1 MHVLAFDTATD
12 VVSVA
17 LGRNGE
23 PLGMVQLAAR
33 REHAERLVPAI
44 AEVVDGAGVGLDR
57 LAAIAVGIGPG
68 RFTGLRVGV
77 TTAKV
82 MAQAL
87 GIPVVG
93 IGSLDLIAYP
103 LHHARREVV
112 AVIDARRKEVFWAR
126 YHPVPGG
133 LARLTDDAVDPPRD
147 VVAELAAAGTEVLLA
162 GDGVERYRDQF
173 ADLDHVE
180 LAGPSHAAPS
190 ALALLELAHGRL
202 EREEFVAPHELQ
214 PRYLRESD
222 AAINWETARPAP
234 AQPGPERPKSS
245 RTA

>member
-17 LGRNGE
+17 VGRNGE
-23 PLGMVQLAAR
+23 PLGAVQLTAG

-44 AEVVDGAGVGLDR
+44 AEVCDGAGVALDR

-82 MAQAL
+82 MAHAL

-103 LHHARREVV
+103 LHHTRREIV

-126 YHPVPGG
+126 YRPVHGG
-133 LARLTDDAVDPPRD
+133 LARATDDAVDSPRD
-147 VVAELAAAGTEVLLA
+147 VAAELEAGGSDVLLA
-162 GDGVERYRDQF
+162 GDGAERYRDQF
-173 ADLDHVE
+173 ATVDHVE
-180 LAGPSHAAPS
+180 FAGPSHAAPS

-202 EREEFVAPHELQ
+202 EREEFVAPHELM

-222 AAINWETARPAP
+222 AAINWETARSASASSGRPA
-234 AQPGPERPKSS
+234 
-245 RTA
+245 

>member
-17 LGRNGE
+17 VGRNGE
-23 PLGMVQLAAR
+23 PLSAVQLAAG
-33 REHAERLVPAI
+33 REHAERLVPMI
-44 AEVVDGAGVGLDR
+44 AAVCDGAGVPLDR
-57 LAAIAVGIGPG
+57 LAAIAVGTGPG

-87 GIPVVG
+87 AIPVVG

-103 LHHARREVV
+103 LRHTRREVV
-112 AVIDARRKEVFWAR
+112 AIIDARRKEVFWAR
-126 YHPVPGG
+126 YRPVHGG
-133 LARLTDDAVDPPRD
+133 LARATDDAVDPPRD
-147 VVAELAAAGTEVLLA
+147 VVAELAADGSEVLLA
-162 GDGVERYRDQF
+162 GDGAERYRDEF
-173 ADLDHVE
+173 AALDHVE

-202 EREEFVAPHELQ
+202 EREEFVAAHELV

-222 AAINWETARPAP
+222 AAINWESVRPSS
-234 AQPGPERPKSS
+234 GRPVSGLP
-245 RTA
+245 R

>member
-12 VVSVA
+12 VVTVA

-23 PLGMVQLAAR
+23 PLSAVRLAAG

-44 AEVVDGAGVGLDR
+44 AQVCEGAGVPLDR

-87 GIPVVG
+87 AIPVVG

-112 AVIDARRKEVFWAR
+112 AIIDARRKEVFWAR
-126 YHPVPGG
+126 YRPVHGG
-133 LARLTDDAVDPPRD
+133 LTRVTDDAVDPPRD
-147 VVAELAAAGTEVLLA
+147 VVAELAVDRSEVLLA
-162 GDGVERYRDQF
+162 GDGAERYRDEF
-173 ADLDHVE
+173 AALDHVE

-202 EREEFVAPHELQ
+202 EREEFVAPHELA

-222 AAINWETARPAP
+222 AAINWETARQVSGRPA
-234 AQPGPERPKSS
+234 
-245 RTA
+245 

>member
-1 MHVLAFDTATD
+1 MYVLAFDTATD

-17 LGRNGE
+17 VGRGGD
-23 PLGMVQLAAR
+23 PLCALQLVAG
-33 REHAERLVPAI
+33 REHAERLAPAI
-44 AEVVDGAGVGLDR
+44 AEVCDGAGVGFDR

-103 LHHARREVV
+103 LRHARREVV
-112 AVIDARRKEVFWAR
+112 AIIDARRKEVFWAQYR
-126 YHPVPGG
+126 PVPGG
-133 LARLTDDAVDPPRD
+133 LSRATDDAVDPPRD
-147 VVAELAAAGTEVLLA
+147 VVAELAVGRSEVLLA
-162 GDGVERYRDQF
+162 GDGAERYRDEF
-173 ADLDHVE
+173 TALDHVE
-180 LAGPSHAAPS
+180 LAGPSHSAPS

-202 EREEFVAPHELQ
+202 EREEFVSPHELV

-222 AAINWETARPAP
+222 AAINWETARPVLAHP
-234 AQPGPERPKSS
+234 STRPYE
-245 RTA
+245 

>member
-17 LGRNGE
+17 LGRDGQ
-23 PLGMVQLAAR
+23 PLGMVQLAAG

-93 IGSLDLIAYP
+93 IGSLDLVAYP

-112 AVIDARRKEVFWAR
+112 AVVDARRKEVFWAR
-126 YHPVPGG
+126 YQPVPGG
-133 LARLTDDAVDPPRD
+133 LARLTDDAVDPPRE
-147 VVAELAAAGTEVLLA
+147 VVAELAASGAEVLLA
-162 GDGVERYRDQF
+162 GDGVERYQAEF
-173 ADLDHVE
+173 AALDHVE

-202 EREEFVAPHELQ
+202 EREEFQAPHELV

-222 AAINWETARPAP
+222 AAINWETARPGPVRP
-234 AQPGPERPKSS
+234 A
-245 RTA
+245 

>member
-17 LGRNGE
+17 VGRNGE
-23 PLGMVQLAAR
+23 PRAAVQLAAG
-33 REHAERLVPAI
+33 REHAERLAPAI
-44 AEVVDGAGVGLDR
+44 AEVCNDAGVSLDR
-57 LAAIAVGIGPG
+57 FAAIAVGIGPG

-112 AVIDARRKEVFWAR
+112 AIVDARRKEVFWAR
-126 YHPVPGG
+126 YRPVPGG
-133 LARLTDDAVDPPRD
+133 LARVTEDAVDSPRD
-147 VVAELAAAGTEVLLA
+147 VVAELAADGSEVLLA
-162 GDGVERYRDQF
+162 GDGVERYRDEF
-173 ADLDHVE
+173 AALDRVE

-202 EREEFVAPHELQ
+202 EREEFVAPHELA

-222 AAINWETARPAP
+222 AAINWEMARAGSGRPA
-234 AQPGPERPKSS
+234 
-245 RTA
+245 

>member
-17 LGRNGE
+17 LGHNGE
-23 PLGMVQLAAR
+23 PLGAMQLTTG
-33 REHAERLVPAI
+33 REHAERLAPAI
-44 AEVVDGAGVGLDR
+44 AELCEVTGVGLDR

-103 LHHARREVV
+103 LHHARRDVV
-112 AVIDARRKEVFWAR
+112 AIVDARRKEVFWAR
-126 YHPVPGG
+126 YQPVPGG
-133 LARLTDDAVDPPRD
+133 VARVTEDAVDLPRD
-147 VVAELAAAGTEVLLA
+147 VVAELEASGSDVLLA
-162 GDGVERYRDQF
+162 GDGAERYREQF
-173 ADLDHVE
+173 AALDHVE
-180 LAGPSHAAPS
+180 LAGATHAAPS

-202 EREEFVAPHELQ
+202 EREEFVAPHELT

-222 AAINWETARPAP
+222 AAINWEHARPASGVSG
-234 AQPGPERPKSS
+234 AAS
-245 RTA
+245 